1 MTLGSWFHTYKYSGF
16 ISKSEI
22 FSLKWRLPFLPSSS
36 FKLWIKE
43 KELKAALILM
53 KRSQLSKLMYEKTL
67 KSCHENYIQC
77 LDILWT
83 NNGPRWYWP
92 FFRWYFPIPLWFVLA
107 WSFGKSLCL
116 SNFALLSLIREIVVQ
131 CTPFVFL
138 CPFIFKPEASNV
150 FQKYVLGDFPSVVC
164 IVMWVQDN
172 YKSLI
177 HIICTNFMLIPQLF
191 VKLG

>member
-1 MTLGSWFHTYKYSGF
+1 MKIWDVHDTWKLVSYLQVQWFHIK
-16 ISKSEI
+16 KWDI
-22 FSLKWRLPFLPSSS
+22 FTKMKAALLTLLLLQVMNKGER
-36 FKLWIKE
+36 I
-43 KELKAALILM
+43 KAALILM

-116 SNFALLSLIREIVVQ
+116 SNFALLSLVIRESCTVHSFSVFMSLHVQ
-131 CTPFVFL
+131 T
-138 CPFIFKPEASNV
+138 
-150 FQKYVLGDFPSVVC
+150 
-164 IVMWVQDN
+164 
-172 YKSLI
+172 
-177 HIICTNFMLIPQLF
+177 
-191 VKLG
+191 